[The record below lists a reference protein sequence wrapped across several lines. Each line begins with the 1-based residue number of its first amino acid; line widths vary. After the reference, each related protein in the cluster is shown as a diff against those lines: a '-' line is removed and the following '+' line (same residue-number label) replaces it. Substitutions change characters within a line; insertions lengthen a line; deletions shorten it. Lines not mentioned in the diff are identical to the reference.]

1 MDAKNYNVGFFLY
14 CLQRGEYYGDILE
27 DGKPKF
33 FNTLRG
39 VKKHLIEYHSVDL
52 NDEEMKEMKKL
63 NAQEIANAFDW
74 EIRKG
79 VKPCA

>member
-1 MDAKNYNVGFFLY
+1 MDAKNYKIGYFLY
-14 CLQRGEYYGDILE
+14 CLQREEYYEDILD

-39 VKKHLIEYHSVDL
+39 IKKHLIEYHSVDL
-52 NDEEMKEMKKL
+52 SNEEMKEVKKL

-79 VKPCA
+79 VKP